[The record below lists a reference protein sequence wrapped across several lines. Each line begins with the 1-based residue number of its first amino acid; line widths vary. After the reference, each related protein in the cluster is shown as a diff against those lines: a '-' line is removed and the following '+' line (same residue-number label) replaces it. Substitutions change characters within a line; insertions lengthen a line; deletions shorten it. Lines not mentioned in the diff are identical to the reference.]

1 MNVSD
6 ALRDIIA
13 SQRVTQSDIA
23 KELGVSQPAI
33 ASVLSV
39 GNPQFRVLSRIA
51 GSVGYTVAL
60 VPKGADL
67 PEGSYELEVT
77 DKSSRH

>member
-13 SQRVTQSDIA
+13 TRRITQSDIA

-39 GNPQFRVLSRIA
+39 GNPQFRVLNRIA
-51 GSVGYTVAL
+51 RAVGFDVAL
-60 VPKGADL
+60 VPHGSEL
-67 PEGSYELEVT
+67 PSDCYVLDSS
-77 DKSSRH
+77 DKSE